1 MWYRDSSSRGE
12 TGEHGWNQ
20 SSMRIGWQGT
30 DATTKTQGFEM
41 HCTNPYSNT
50 IKWVSGGHH
59 WFVRNQQVG
68 FANFATTND
77 TAETTRWTGL
87 RIYQE
92 GNGNWSGRY
101 GVYGL
106 KT

>member
-1 MWYRDSSSRGE
+1 
-12 TGEHGWNQ
+12 
-20 SSMRIGWQGT
+20 MRIAGKVQMLLQKLK
-30 DATTKTQGFEM
+30 ALK
-41 HCTNPYSNT
+41 CTAPTPYSNT

-68 FANFATTND
+68 FLNFATTND
-77 TAETTRWTGL
+77 IPETTRWIGL